1 MGLLTFPPR
10 AEPYD
15 PEEISFAYGSFTF
28 SEARQTSWAAIL
40 AQDVPAYVK
49 ATAEDLRLLAAAAAM
64 RENLPVAFFLNLIQ
78 QESSFERFA
87 VSRAGAL
94 GIAQFMPRVASWRGL
109 ENPFEPVSAL
119 TEAAHYLAELRN
131 EFGNVGLAAAAYNAG
146 PTRLREHLQRG
157 RGLPAETR
165 HYVLTIT
172 GDSIEEWT
180 KSADQVIRPTLVE
193 ATNTRRVA
201 LPAPAPLVAL
211 HSMPQPSQF
220 AIGKPVRSDILA
232 SERGVLA
239 RTRWQMA
246 VQK

>member
-1 MGLLTFPPR
+1 
-10 AEPYD
+10 
-15 PEEISFAYGSFTF
+15 
-28 SEARQTSWAAIL
+28 
-40 AQDVPAYVK
+40 
-49 ATAEDLRLLAAAAAM
+49 LAAAAAT
-64 RENLPVAFFLNLIQ
+64 RENLPVVFFLNLIQ

-109 ENPFEPVSAL
+109 ENPFEPVRAL
-119 TEAAHYLAELRN
+119 NESAHYLAELRN
-131 EFGNVGLAAAAYNAG
+131 EFGNLGLAAAAYNAG

-165 HYVLTIT
+165 NYVLTIT
-172 GDSIEEWT
+172 GAPIEEWT
-180 KSADQVIRPTLVE
+180 KSADHVIRPTLVQ
-193 ATNTRRVA
+193 AKNPNTSRVA
-201 LPAPAPLVAL
+201 RAPAPLAAP

-220 AIGKPVRSDILA
+220 AIGKLVRPDILA